1 MSVAIFQEKA
11 TEDYISSFHAD
22 FCPCSSW
29 VSPIIKPC
37 SLSLCFFLLYALIR
51 YLEHRAKRSQWIVCT
66 QEKLLNLINRANC
79 SGFSLFFS
87 LASYNVMTLSN
98 ILMVFD
104 RPVIDQNFYY
114 AGLKFTSPT
123 FSCAISNMLPAMTF
137 VMAVIFRYVISTKII
152 INYQIMFHIYEL
164 IWLSKLIYIYMYVY
178 PGWRS

>member
-1 MSVAIFQEKA
+1 
-11 TEDYISSFHAD
+11 
-22 FCPCSSW
+22 
-29 VSPIIKPC
+29 
-37 SLSLCFFLLYALIR
+37 
-51 YLEHRAKRSQWIVCT
+51 
-66 QEKLLNLINRANC
+66 
-79 SGFSLFFS
+79 
-87 LASYNVMTLSN
+87 
-98 ILMVFD
+98 MVFD